1 VEIGAEFRMG
11 TRSFGKVAP
20 FADEGP
26 VSSIF
31 KLEVSQ
37 MEPIHSN
44 VTGFPTSSDS
54 STINRKLAIRWGGQ
68 EILFARPE
76 GWVGVPDSFL
86 RLYARL
92 KPYALTVGEAMF
104 VLELMSYKWS
114 EIAPFPSYKSLASR
128 MGVTDKMVRRYAANL
143 EGKGYL
149 QREARIGSTNTFNL
163 NPLFSALAAALI
175 EEKKVPKAA

>member
-1 VEIGAEFRMG
+1 ME
-11 TRSFGKVAP
+11 
-20 FADEGP
+20 P
-26 VSSIF
+26 VS
-31 KLEVSQ
+31 K
-37 MEPIHSN
+37 SN
-44 VTGFPTSSDS
+44 VTSFPASPDS
-54 STINRKLAIRWGGQ
+54 STINRKLAVRWGGQ
-68 EILFARPE
+68 ESLFARPE

-114 EIAPFPSYKSLASR
+114 GNAPFPSYKSLAAR

-149 QREARIGSTNTFNL
+149 RREARIGSTNTFDL
-163 NPLFSALAAALI
+163 NPLFTALAAALE
-175 EEKKVPKAA
+175 EEKKVQKAA

>member
-1 VEIGAEFRMG
+1 ME
-11 TRSFGKVAP
+11 T
-20 FADEGP
+20 
-26 VSSIF
+26 VS
-31 KLEVSQ
+31 K
-37 MEPIHSN
+37 SN
-44 VTGFPTSSDS
+44 VTSFPASPDS
-54 STINRKLAIRWGGQ
+54 ATINRKLAVRWGGQ

-114 EIAPFPSYKSLASR
+114 ENAPFPSYKSLAAR

-149 QREARIGSTNTFNL
+149 RREARIGSTNTYL
-163 NPLFSALAAALI
+163 P
-175 EEKKVPKAA
+175 EKL